1 MFVLLRLLWGV
12 NSQILKYLANKRAIL
27 NSNASQ
33 YLRTMCP
40 AELLGSKHIFRTAL
54 RSPGIELEWKKLK
67 RAVCQ
72 RQKPAHAATQGE
84 GPGPRGGSAFK
95 TIRLRPWLIVP
106 GGESICHTAR
116 RLRHHSIG
124 REYLERQIVVVM

>member
-1 MFVLLRLLWGV
+1 MRPP
-12 NSQILKYLANKRAIL
+12 K
-27 NSNASQ
+27 
-33 YLRTMCP
+33 
-40 AELLGSKHIFRTAL
+40 LLGGKHIFRTAL

-72 RQKPAHAATQGE
+72 RQVSAHAATQGE

-106 GGESICHTAR
+106 GGESICHSAR
-116 RLRHHSIG
+116 RLRHHSMG
-124 REYLERQIVVVM
+124 REYLARQIDVVM